1 MNSRSLKF
9 PKGEYFFGDLGYLF
23 PHPNYPTTLNKDWI
37 DIFCAND
44 EGDWEYKNK
53 DYFLF
58 NTGADGYFLNHRS
71 GESVPVDSGSLGLIP
86 TEVLDPE
93 ILENAIENDVGIICN
108 FSSEIKIDIQG
119 SKYGIVGFH
128 IYEIKNYYS
137 FADDAIFIVIDE
149 DQIDEDYFLERCPKF
164 EVNSQG
170 CALFSIPKDED
181 EQDLDD
187 EDDPENLLEI
197 IDDFGSNSFLPCLKN
212 ARKKRDLGDFEGA
225 INDFQKA
232 LSIDKSATE
241 KIGTDLQSI
250 NYIFLEL
257 GEVQVKVG
265 QLEQAIKSFNE
276 GIKINPDALIYYC
289 KRGYAKYEIGY
300 HYEAIEDC
308 EKALAIDKDF
318 VHALYTLG
326 FIYRRLGN
334 YKEAIDNYTQALNV
348 KWSPFDKSVTAQ
360 NHIALGAINFNYGYL
375 NANNGYI
382 DLAMEEYKK
391 AINLEPKNKDIYFN
405 RGSDLMILGDS
416 NGAQK
421 DWQKGLELEDKD
433 VASLLKDS
441 EQNSEINNTAD
452 FYLQYGLKKLN
463 SKDFEGAIKE
473 LTKAIEID
481 PNDANLYFKRSI
493 AKSKVGDIKGAN
505 EDKNKSDEINRS
517 YM

>member
-9 PKGEYFFGDLGYLF
+9 PKGEYFFGDLCSLF

-44 EGDWEYKNK
+44 EGDWEYKKK

-58 NTGADGYFLNHRS
+58 NTGGDGYFLNHRS
-71 GESVPVDSGSLGLIP
+71 GEYVPVNSGSLGLIP
-86 TEVLDPE
+86 TEVLDTE
-93 ILENAIENDVGIICN
+93 ILENVIEDGYGIICN

-119 SKYGIVGFH
+119 SNYGIVGFH

-137 FADDAIFIVIDE
+137 FADDAIFIVIDK
-149 DQIDEDYFLERCPKF
+149 DQIDEEYFLERCPKF
-164 EVNSQG
+164 EANSQG
-170 CALFSIPKDED
+170 CALFSI
-181 EQDLDD
+181 DD
-187 EDDPENLLEI
+187 EDNSPEKLLEI
-197 IDDFGSNSFLPCLKN
+197 IDNFGKNLFLPYLEN

-232 LSIDKSATE
+232 LSIDKSTTQE
-241 KIGTDLQSI
+241 FGPDLPPI
-250 NYIFLEL
+250 VNYTFLEL

-265 QLEQAIKSFNE
+265 KLKQAIQSFNQ
-276 GIKINPDALIYYC
+276 GIKTHPDALIYYC
-289 KRGYAKYEIGY
+289 KRGYAKYEIGD
-300 HYEAIEDC
+300 HFKAIEDC

-318 VHALYTLG
+318 IHAFYTLG
-326 FIYRRLGN
+326 FINRRIGN
-334 YKEAIDNYTQALNV
+334 YKEAIENYTKALNI
-348 KWSPFDKSVTAQ
+348 KSSPFDKSITVQ
-360 NHIALGAINFNYGYL
+360 NYIALGSVNFNYGYL

-382 DLAMEEYKK
+382 ELAMEEYQK
-391 AINLEPKNKDIYFN
+391 AINLEPDNKDVYFN
-405 RGSDLMILGDS
+405 RGSDLIILGDTK
-416 NGAQK
+416 GAQK
-421 DWQKGLELEDKD
+421 DWSKGLELGDKD
-433 VASLLKDS
+433 VTSLLKDR
-441 EQNSEINNTAD
+441 EQNSEIDNDNTAD
-452 FYLQYGLKKLN
+452 FYLQYGLKKLK
-463 SKDFEGAIKE
+463 SEDFEGAIKE